1 MYSAASAAIMAFT
14 TKNKVFTP
22 TVSTL
27 THIALL
33 GFRHALTTSLSLP
46 MELLGACNQQF
57 VRRRQ
62 RPPAA
67 LQLLSLDPPPLAM
80 SGGLVLQAD
89 QWLSNEPGGAPW
101 PQPDILIIASRWRHP
116 LRGGAQRPE
125 VKQWLRDLAA
135 GGCEL
140 CAVGTGSYF
149 LAEAGLLDGRAATT
163 HWHYFD
169 DFEQRYPRVKLQR
182 DHLITEAGKLYCTGS
197 VNSAADL
204 VIHLIDRRWGAEIAQ
219 QVTRQFSPESRRP
232 FAHQAYRS
240 ERNLRHG
247 DEVIALAQ
255 SWMHRHFGDA
265 VRMDDLARRS
275 GLSQRSFQR
284 RFQRVC
290 GQSPLQYLQQI
301 RLDAARELLQNSNL
315 PVEEIS
321 ALCGYGDASYF
332 NKLFK
337 QMNAITPGQ
346 FRRNV
351 RRKLFSA
358 DDRDYRDLDQ

>member
-1 MYSAASAAIMAFT
+1 MVFT
-14 TKNKVFTP
+14 T
-22 TVSTL
+22 TVSTFS
-27 THIALL
+27 HIALL
-33 GFRHALTTSLSLP
+33 GFRQALTTSLSLP
-46 MELLGACNQQF
+46 IELLEACNQQF
-57 VRRRQ
+57 TRRRQ
-62 RPPAA
+62 RPPIK
-67 LQLLSLDPPPLAM
+67 LELLSLDPPPLAT

-89 QWLSNEPGGAPW
+89 QWLDAEPESAPW
-101 PQPDILIIASRWRHP
+101 PVPDILIIASRWRHP

-125 VKQWLRDLAA
+125 VKQWLQQLASH
-135 GGCEL
+135 GCEL

-169 DFEQRYPRVKLQR
+169 DFENRYPRIKLQR

-204 VIHLIDRRWGAEIAQ
+204 VIHLIDRHWGADIAH
-219 QVTRQFSPESRRP
+219 QVTQQFSPESRRP
-232 FAHQAYRS
+232 FANQAYRS
-240 ERNLRHG
+240 EHNLRHG

-255 SWMHRHFGDA
+255 SWMHRHFGDPI
-265 VRMDDLARRS
+265 RIDDLAQRS

-284 RFQRVC
+284 RFQRAC

-301 RLDAARELLQNSNL
+301 RLDSARELLQNSNL

-321 ALCGYGDASYF
+321 ALCGYNDASYF
-332 NKLFK
+332 SKLFK
-337 QMNAITPGQ
+337 QMNAIAPGQ
-346 FRRNV
+346 FRQNV

-358 DDRDYRDLDQ
+358 DDRFYEGQD

>member
-1 MYSAASAAIMAFT
+1 MPFT
-14 TKNKVFTP
+14 PINMVFTP

-33 GFRHALTTSLSLP
+33 GFRQALTTSLSLP
-46 MELLGACNQQF
+46 IELLEACNQQF
-57 VRRRQ
+57 IRRRQ
-62 RPPAA
+62 RTPIKR
-67 LQLLSLDPPPLAM
+67 QLLSLDPPPLAM

-89 QWLSNEPGGAPW
+89 QWLDAKSESATW
-101 PQPDILIIASRWRHP
+101 PTPDILIIASRWRHP

-125 VKQWLRDLAA
+125 VKQWLRRLASR
-135 GGCEL
+135 GCEL

-169 DFEQRYPRVKLQR
+169 DFEQRYPRIKLQR

-204 VIHLIDRRWGAEIAQ
+204 VIHLIDRHWGAEIAQ

-232 FAHQAYRS
+232 FANQAYRS
-240 ERNLRHG
+240 EHNLRHG

-255 SWMHRHFGDA
+255 SWMHRHFGDPI
-265 VRMDDLARRS
+265 RMDELAQRS

-284 RFQRVC
+284 RFQLAC
-290 GQSPLQYLQQI
+290 GQSPLQYLQQT

-315 PVEEIS
+315 PIEEIS
-321 ALCGYGDASYF
+321 ALCGYSDASYF
-332 NKLFK
+332 GKLFK
-337 QMNAITPGQ
+337 QINAITPGQ
-346 FRRNV
+346 FRHNV

-358 DDRDYRDLDQ
+358 DDHRFENRE